1 MADDLEEMR
10 WRQQAAEGAM
20 SDQDDDHLSPLVRAA
35 GGHSRSTQDR
45 SLEESWTS
53 LSMFDKSQK
62 GRLASN
68 VNLDVEGMVLNRPVP
83 FLWFTC
89 TRNMPNAFM

>member
-35 GGHSRSTQDR
+35 GGHSKSTQDR

-68 VNLDVEGMVLNRPVP
+68 VNLDVEGIAILCV
-83 FLWFTC
+83 
-89 TRNMPNAFM
+89 